1 MPPQRLFGGNS
12 TATIRS
18 AAIRGASPQVRLFT
32 DDQLADNC
40 PDVLAQY
47 VADQVMG
54 QLVDLDTG
62 EHRIDLKIV
71 PLPEPD
77 NSAASVPSVP
87 DGSQPTMDVI
97 HLSLHIP
104 YSGTATIFKTQP
116 SRPPSTP
123 VPEATLTD
131 HEVIITVIGQPGE
144 QGQEAEGRLLLL
156 ERDLQQWV
164 EAVNGDVAS
173 LKDEVKARAQEL
185 VDQRI
190 SVLRHRD
197 DLAAA
202 LTIPLRQVDPGRAL
216 EVPMKRKVVTLK
228 TSPAPAADGSPDFAL
243 TGAVYEQIIRTIL
256 GFTHALERRPASA
269 RSLIADEE
277 TMRDWLMFL
286 LSANYE
292 APDGKEL
299 FIGGETENGK
309 GKTDILVRYHG
320 RNAFI
325 GECKFWDGPTKF
337 DTAIDQVLSYTVWR
351 DTKAALI
358 LFITRQNP
366 TQVIGKAHTRLAAH
380 AAHRQTIEPADPTER
395 RDYRFVSPA
404 DSRRMISLA
413 LLPVVVP
420 ADNARSARPPSP
432 AGR

>member
-1 MPPQRLFGGNS
+1 MPSERLFGGPS
-12 TATIRS
+12 IATIRS
-18 AAIRGASPQVRLFT
+18 KAIRGASPQVRQFT
-32 DDQLADNC
+32 DDQLSGNS

-54 QLVDLDTG
+54 QPVDLDTDG
-62 EHRIDLKIV
+62 HRIDPKIV

-77 NSAASVPSVP
+77 DSAAGIPSTP
-87 DGSQPTMDVI
+87 DGPQPAMDVI
-97 HLSLHIP
+97 QLSLHIP
-104 YSGTATIFKTQP
+104 YSGTANVFRTRP
-116 SRPPSTP
+116 SHAPSTP

-131 HEVIITVIGQPGE
+131 REVIITVTGKPGE
-144 QGQEAEGRLLLL
+144 GGQEAEGRLLLL
-156 ERDLQQWV
+156 ERHLQQWA
-164 EAVNGDVAS
+164 EAVNSDVIS
-173 LKDEVKARAQEL
+173 LKSEVKARAREL

-197 DLAAA
+197 DMVAA

-216 EVPMKRKVVTLK
+216 EVPAQRKVVLIK
-228 TSPAPAADGSPDFAL
+228 TSSAPAAGGSPEFAL
-243 TGAVYEQIIRTIL
+243 TVAVYEQIIQTIL

-269 RSLIADEE
+269 RSLIGDEE

-309 GKTDILVRYHG
+309 GKTDILVRY
-320 RNAFI
+320 RNKNAFI
-325 GECKFWDGPTKF
+325 GECKFWDGPAKF
-337 DTAIDQVLSYTVWR
+337 DKAIDQLLSYTVWR

-358 LFITRQNP
+358 LFITRRNP
-366 TQVIGKAHTRLAAH
+366 TQVIGKAHARLAAH
-380 AAHRQTIEPADPTER
+380 AAHRQTLEPADPGER

-404 DSRRMISLA
+404 DNRRTIALA
-413 LLPVVVP
+413 LLPVVVTC
-420 ADNARSARPPSP
+420 
-432 AGR
+432 G